1 MAKDKKKRAYIGI
14 DIGGTKSLYALLDEN
29 FEVLAEEKLRTQPE
43 KGGVRAFSG
52 DMGRAVKA
60 LLKTPPPPKNLGRPK
75 AKKKAGKK
83 R

>member
-1 MAKDKKKRAYIGI
+1 M
-14 DIGGTKSLYALLDEN
+14 KSKNEDTTVPPITGS
-29 FEVLAEEKLRTQPE
+29 FE
-43 KGGVRAFSG
+43 
-52 DMGRAVKA
+52 DAVKA